1 MFVFYVSA
9 TSAFLGLG
17 LLFSRPPSGDAEMPR
32 LWGRPTLRCTCHAA
46 CSGQTC
52 GEAGD
57 AKDWSVVVPQVT
69 WGHVFVKR
77 ICCWYDCNPHLLL
90 VSCVSIVFASAFFN
104 LAFGRRAEVQAS
116 AQIRNHGTPL
126 IPQLH
131 PIPTKYYA
139 TLMIQLIGGSRW
151 EWLCRVPFSLALQLV
166 AAG

>member
-1 MFVFYVSA
+1 MLTFFMFQPLPFLVDWTLVLPSSTGA
-9 TSAFLGLG
+9 T
-17 LLFSRPPSGDAEMPR
+17 DIAEMPR
-32 LWGRPTLRCTCHAA
+32 LWGRPTFRCTCHAA

-57 AKDWSVVVPQVT
+57 AGDWFVA

-77 ICCWYDCNPHLLL
+77 ICCWYDCNPHFLL
-90 VSCVSIVFASAFFN
+90 VSWVSIVFACAFFF
-104 LAFGRRAEVQAS
+104 LAFGRRAEGQAI
-116 AQIRNHGTPL
+116 AQIRNHGTPW

-151 EWLCRVPFSLALQLV
+151 EW
-166 AAG
+166 